1 MARTVAPLLSF
12 EAGGQIAKTQV
23 YSKWKGRPYV
33 RRYTVPANPRTADQT
48 ETRDT
53 FRWLN
58 SVWSYMPSVAQ
69 LAWDAYADTSRFTNR
84 NGWIKQN
91 LSALRSASDLTDFLF
106 SPAANGGTPAT
117 SVVGTPGSGQISI
130 AIVAPQLPSGWTI
143 AQAIGAAIRNQDP
156 QSGALYTVT
165 AGFDAT
171 STYAV
176 VLTGLTASQEYVI
189 GGWFQY
195 LKPDGSFAYGRAVMN
210 TATPS

>member
-33 RRYTVPANPRTADQT
+33 RRYTVPANPQTVDQT

-58 SVWSYMPSVAQ
+58 AVWSFMPAITQ
-69 LAWDAYADTSRFTNR
+69 LSWDAYANTSRFTNR

-91 LSALRSASDLTDFLF
+91 LSGLRSEADLTNFLF
-106 SPAANGGTPAT
+106 SPAANGGTPAAAM
-117 SVVGTPGSGQISI
+117 VPTPGAGSISV
-130 AIVAPQLPSGWTI
+130 AVTAPQLPTGWTI
-143 AQAIGAAIRNQDP
+143 AQAIAAAMRNQDP

-171 STYAV
+171 SPYTI
-176 VLTGLTASQEYVI
+176 VLSGLTASQEYVV
-189 GGWFQY
+189 GAWFQY
-195 LKPDGSFAYGRAVMN
+195 LKPDGSFAYGRAIMD